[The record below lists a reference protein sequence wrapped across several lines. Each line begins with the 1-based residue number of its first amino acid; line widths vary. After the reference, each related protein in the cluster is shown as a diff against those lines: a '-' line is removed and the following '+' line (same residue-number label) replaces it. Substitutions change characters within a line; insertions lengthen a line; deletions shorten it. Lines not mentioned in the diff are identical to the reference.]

1 LTPRT
6 RNIVIGVTVAVVVV
20 AVAVGVFALSGG
32 GGDDKKRAAAT
43 TTVPTTTI
51 PATTTTK
58 APPIAPLTGL
68 VDPSGASLTR
78 PAMSVKVENT
88 PDARPQAG
96 LDQADVLY
104 EEVVEGNITRF
115 IAIFNSQIPD
125 VIGPVRSV
133 RAEDPDIV
141 WPIGGIFAYSGGAP
155 VNVNAINAAPV
166 NAVDESAAQAN
177 GAMQRNA
184 PGQPP
189 RAAPHNLYAIGPKLL
204 ELGGDP
210 KPPPPLFQ
218 YLPGDAPP
226 IPGPG
231 VVSFRVGF
239 LQGYDPTYSWD
250 AASHT
255 WKRTHSQDGAPFT
268 VVGGA
273 QIAPTNVVIQF
284 TQYANEGEGQTVGEG
299 NVWVFTDGVVRKG
312 TWVRQN
318 KAQPAK
324 YFDANGQPILLR
336 RGKTWV
342 ELLPSDAPVDVV
354 EGPPVTAP
362 PTTATPTTTTTTKPK
377 KK

>member
-1 LTPRT
+1 MTPRT
-6 RNIVIGVTVAVVVV
+6 RNIVISVTAAVVVI
-20 AVAVGVFALSGG
+20 AVAVGVFALSSGG
-32 GGDDKKRAAAT
+32 SDSKKAAT
-43 TTVPTTTI
+43 TTIPTTTI

-88 PDARPQAG
+88 DATRPQAG
-96 LDQADVLY
+96 IDQADVLY

-115 IAIFNSQIPD
+115 VAIFNSQIPD

-141 WPIGGIFAYSGGAP
+141 WPIGGIFAYSGGAQ
-155 VNVNAINAAPV
+155 VNVNTINAAPV

-189 RAAPHNLYAIGPKLL
+189 RDAPHNLYAIGPKLL
-204 ELGGDP
+204 ELGGNP
-210 KPPPPLFQ
+210 KPPPALFQ
-218 YLPGDAPP
+218 YLPNDAPP
-226 IPGPG
+226 LTGTS
-231 VVSFRVGF
+231 VVSVRIGF
-239 LQGYDPTYSWD
+239 IQGYDPTYTWD
-250 AASHT
+250 AGSKT
-255 WKRTHSQDGAPFT
+255 WRRTSSQNGAPFT

-273 QIAPTNVVIQF
+273 QIAPTNVVVQF
-284 TQYANEGEGQTVGEG
+284 THYANEGEGQTVGQG
-299 NVWVFTDGVVRKG
+299 DVWVFSDGVVRKG
-312 TWVRQN
+312 TWVRPD
-318 KAQPAK
+318 KTQPAK
-324 YFDANGQPILLR
+324 YLDANGQPILLR
-336 RGKTWV
+336 PGKTWV

-354 EGPPVTAP
+354 EGPPITAP

>member
-1 LTPRT
+1 MATT
-6 RNIVIGVTVAVVVV
+6 R
-20 AVAVGVFALSGG
+20 
-32 GGDDKKRAAAT
+32 RRRAT

-115 IAIFNSQIPD
+115 VAIFNSQIPD

-141 WPIGGIFAYSGGAP
+141 WPIGGIFAYSGGAQ

-166 NAVDESAAQAN
+166 NAIDESAAQAN

-189 RAAPHNLYAIGPKLL
+189 RATRRTTSTRSGRSCSSSAATRSRRPRCSSTSRPTRRRSPAPA
-204 ELGGDP
+204 
-210 KPPPPLFQ
+210 
-218 YLPGDAPP
+218 
-226 IPGPG
+226 
-231 VVSFRVGF
+231 
-239 LQGYDPTYSWD
+239 W
-250 AASHT
+250 
-255 WKRTHSQDGAPFT
+255 
-268 VVGGA
+268 
-273 QIAPTNVVIQF
+273 
-284 TQYANEGEGQTVGEG
+284 
-299 NVWVFTDGVVRKG
+299 
-312 TWVRQN
+312 
-318 KAQPAK
+318 
-324 YFDANGQPILLR
+324 
-336 RGKTWV
+336 
-342 ELLPSDAPVDVV
+342 
-354 EGPPVTAP
+354 
-362 PTTATPTTTTTTKPK
+362 
-377 KK
+377 

>member
-1 LTPRT
+1 
-6 RNIVIGVTVAVVVV
+6 
-20 AVAVGVFALSGG
+20 
-32 GGDDKKRAAAT
+32 
-43 TTVPTTTI
+43 
-51 PATTTTK
+51 
-58 APPIAPLTGL
+58 
-68 VDPSGASLTR
+68 
-78 PAMSVKVENT
+78 MSVKVENT
-88 PDARPQAG
+88 PDSRPQGG

-141 WPIGGIFAYSGGAP
+141 WPIGGIFAYSGGAQ

-189 RAAPHNLYAIGPKLL
+189 RGAPHNLYAIGPKLL

-210 KPPPPLFQ
+210 KPPPALFQ
-218 YLPGDAPP
+218 YLPAGAPQQA
-226 IPGPG
+226 GPG

-239 LQGYDPTYSWD
+239 LQGYDPTYTWD
-250 AASHT
+250 GASQT
-255 WKRTHSQDGAPFT
+255 WKRTHTQNGAPFT

-284 TQYANEGEGQTVGEG
+284 THYANEGEGQTVGQG
-299 NVWVFTDGVVRKG
+299 NVWVFSDGVVRRG
-312 TWVRQN
+312 TWVRPD
-318 KAQPAK
+318 KARPAQ
-324 YFDANGQPILLR
+324 YLDANGAPILLR
-336 RGKTWV
+336 PGKTWV
-342 ELLPSDAPVDVV
+342 ELLPADAAVDVV

>member
-6 RNIVIGVTVAVVVV
+6 KKILAAVGAVVVV
-20 AVAVGVFALSGG
+20 LAIVGGVLALSGG
-32 GGDDKKRAAAT
+32 DSKDKKQAAPTTRA
-43 TTVPTTTI
+43 TTTI
-51 PATTTTK
+51 PTTTTK

-88 PDARPQAG
+88 PDSRPQAG
-96 LDQADVLY
+96 IDQADVVY

-115 IAIFNSQIPD
+115 VTIFNSQIPD

-141 WPIGGIFAYSGGAP
+141 WPIGGIFAYSGGAQ
-155 VNVNAINAAPV
+155 VNVNAINNAPV

-189 RAAPHNLYAIGPKLL
+189 RDAPHNLYAIGPKLL
-204 ELGGDP
+204 ELGGNP

-218 YLPGDAPP
+218 YLANGAPP
-226 IPGPG
+226 VTGTY
-231 VVSFRVGF
+231 VQSMRVGF
-239 LQGYDPTYSWD
+239 LQGYDPTWTWD
-250 AASHT
+250 AASQT
-255 WKRTHSQDGAPFT
+255 WKRTNTQNGTPFT

-273 QIAPTNVVIQF
+273 QIAPTNVVVQF
-284 TQYANEGEGQTVGEG
+284 TSYANESEGQTVGQGE
-299 NVWVFTDGVVRKG
+299 VWVFSDGVLRKG
-312 TWVRQN
+312 TWVRPD

-324 YFDANGQPILLR
+324 YVDANGQPILLR
-336 RGKTWV
+336 PGKTWV

-354 EGPPVTAP
+354 EAP
-362 PTTATPTTTTTTKPK
+362 PPATTAAPATVPPPTTTTKPK

>member
-6 RNIVIGVTVAVVVV
+6 RNFLIGGTAAVVVI
-20 AVAVGVFALSGG
+20 AVAVGVFALSGSS
-32 GGDDKKRAAAT
+32 DTDKKKAAAT
-43 TTVPTTTI
+43 TIPTTTI

-88 PDARPQAG
+88 PDSRPQAG

-141 WPIGGIFAYSGGAP
+141 WPIGGIFAYSGGAQ

-166 NAVDESAAQAN
+166 HAIDESAAQAN

-189 RAAPHNLYAIGPKLL
+189 RDAPHNLYAIGPKLL

-210 KPPPPLFQ
+210 KPPPALFQ
-218 YLPGDAPP
+218 YLPGDAPQQT
-226 IPGPG
+226 GPG

-239 LQGYDPTYSWD
+239 LQGYDPTYTWD
-250 AASHT
+250 AGSKT
-255 WKRTHSQDGAPFT
+255 WKRTHTQNGAPFT

-284 TQYANEGEGQTVGEG
+284 THYANEGEGQTVGQG
-299 NVWVFTDGVVRKG
+299 NVWVFSDGVVRRG
-312 TWVRQN
+312 TWVRPD
-318 KAQPAK
+318 KAKPAQ
-324 YFDANGQPILLR
+324 YLDANGAPILLR
-336 RGKTWV
+336 PGKTWV
-342 ELLPSDAPVDVV
+342 ELLPSDAAVDVV
-354 EGPPVTAP
+354 EGPAATAP